1 MRPRGARPQWTFRKT
16 ENHSQNGRSTVSNA
30 AVMSSRSTGDPA
42 ELIRAAQRGDTRA
55 LELLAREHYPFV
67 LKVSVRL
74 ARSIGLHLDGE
85 DLAQQAW
92 ARAIPA
98 LPGYRGHAKFTTWL
112 MTITRNLVFNE
123 MRRRG
128 RSRQVSMEGDSEHEA
143 REFAD
148 DPTKQPAQSAVTA
161 ELEAAM
167 NAAIAEL
174 PEPQRVAL
182 VLRRYEEMPY
192 EEIAKVL
199 KVSVPA
205 LKSLLF
211 RARETLKVKLKRY
224 LE

>member
-1 MRPRGARPQWTFRKT
+1 MEAFR
-16 ENHSQNGRSTVSNA
+16 ELVERHQHSIVGVA
-30 AVMSSRSTGDPA
+30 AKMLGDFTDA
-42 ELIRAAQRGDTRA
+42 
-55 LELLAREHYPFV
+55 
-67 LKVSVRL
+67 
-74 ARSIGLHLDGE
+74 E
-85 DLAQQAW
+85 DLAQQVFIRVWKSAE
-92 ARAIPA
+92 RYQPS
-98 LPGYRGHAKFTTWL
+98 AKFTTWL

-128 RSRQVSMEGDSEHEA
+128 RSRQVPMDGDSEHET

-148 DPTKQPAQSAVTA
+148 DPAKQPAHSAAAA
-161 ELEAAM
+161 ELESAM
-167 NAAIAEL
+167 NDAIAEL
-174 PEPQRVAL
+174 PEPQRMAL
-182 VLRRYEEMPY
+182 VLRRYEDMPY